1 MEKFKLFLQKVPT
14 TTLAFIAIW
23 LAIVPFNPPHLV
35 EKIQMLFAGTLSKP
49 IDIFDLFMHGT
60 PLLLLILKLTWARQ
74 EPEPKA

>member
-1 MEKFKLFLQKVPT
+1 MEKFKSLLQKIPT
-14 TTLAFIAIW
+14 TTLAFIALW

-60 PLLLLILKLTWARQ
+60 PLVLLVLKLTWAR
-74 EPEPKA
+74 EKPEPQG